1 MMEFRELT
9 TKADM
14 QAVQELEYRVWK
26 MDPIPTHQTMTA
38 IKNGGIMLGLFDG
51 DLLVGFSYGFA
62 GFQAGKSYLCSHMMG
77 LDASYRSQG
86 LGEQLKQKQREVALQ
101 KGYSLIKWTFDP
113 LESRNAYLNLTKLR
127 SISDVYIENCYGK
140 MTDTFNAGLPTDR
153 LEVHWHIDQ
162 PYVEKA
168 ISFSRATVIALN
180 SCVQEA
186 GTFPVNKDRNVKVG
200 ERATYTVSI
209 PNNFQQVK
217 EQDSR
222 LAMNWRFAVRYYFQH
237 LFQAGYAVVELN
249 QNKTES
255 TYYFVKKECLKIG
268 GSASVHD

>member
-101 KGYSLIKWTFDP
+101 KGYSLIMLNVDP
-113 LESRNAYLNLTKLR
+113 LNLTKLR
-127 SISDVYIENCYGK
+127 SISDVYIENCYGE

-200 ERATYTVSI
+200 ERA
-209 PNNFQQVK
+209 
-217 EQDSR
+217 
-222 LAMNWRFAVRYYFQH
+222 
-237 LFQAGYAVVELN
+237 
-249 QNKTES
+249 
-255 TYYFVKKECLKIG
+255 
-268 GSASVHD
+268 